1 MQPESLSRS
10 EAVTDAVERAAD
22 EARRLGHRRVGS
34 EHLLLGVLAEPA
46 GAGKAVLE
54 ALRLEWAAVRTEIQ
68 GLMPGS
74 GRPIEGDL
82 PLTDSAA
89 GALRQAEAAAR
100 RFGASVVDTD
110 HLLLGI
116 ARQHEGI
123 GSRVLTDFGATAE
136 KIRLLVER
144 ETAERRAQACSQCGA
159 ALEATWRY
167 CPFCGT
173 ARVSA

>member
-1 MQPESLSRS
+1 MQTDVGRS
-10 EAVTDAVERAAD
+10 AALTSTVERAAE

-34 EHLLLGVLAEPA
+34 EHLLLALLAEPDGSA
-46 GAGKAVLE
+46 ADVLA
-54 ALRLEWAAVRTEIQ
+54 ALKLEWGAVRAEIQ
-68 GLMPGS
+68 DLMPGS

-100 RFGASVVDTD
+100 RLGAPVIDTD

-116 ARQHEGI
+116 SRQHEGI
-123 GSRVLTDFGATAE
+123 GSRVLTDFGATTE
-136 KIRLLVER
+136 KIRSLIER
-144 ETAERRAQACSQCGA
+144 ETAERRTHTCSRCGA
-159 ALEATWRY
+159 TLEPVWRY
-167 CPFCGT
+167 CPLCGT